1 MLMNFRE
8 SGLSFTAIAERLQT
22 TKGSVLSRYHRLN
35 GIVFK
40 SSAVHYEKAR
50 LARAEATREH
60 RKQRAAAIRERTA
73 MMLDHIASGMP
84 RAEAIR
90 RANQE
95 GLSFEAIGKALN
107 ISRQAAHQAARG
119 R

>member
-1 MLMNFRE
+1 MLMNLRR
-8 SGLSFTAIAERLQT
+8 SGLSFAAIGQRLRK

-40 SSAVHYEKAR
+40 SRAVHHEKAR
-50 LARAEATREH
+50 LARREAKRE
-60 RKQRAAAIRERTA
+60 QAAALRERTA
-73 MMLDHIASGMP
+73 MMLERIASGMP

-95 GLSFEAIGKALN
+95 GLSFEAIGKALK
-107 ISRQAAHQAARG
+107 ISRQAAHQAAAG
-119 R
+119 RR

>member
-1 MLMNFRE
+1 MLINLRR
-8 SGLSFTAIAERLQT
+8 SGISFLEIAQRLRI
-22 TKGSVLSRYHRLN
+22 TKGSALSRYHRLN

-40 SSAVHYEKAR
+40 SSAVYHEKAR

-73 MMLDHIASGMP
+73 MMLDHINSGMP

-107 ISRQAAHQAARG
+107 ISRQAAHRAARG